1 MYVQYMRCCVGWW
14 TCQQMD
20 RVKQRNR
27 GSERE
32 ETKERKKRW
41 LDCECA
47 REERREETGE
57 IVRSFFCFS
66 LFVSFFFCLDGNNY
80 TKIVKKEITIHFTLQ
95 HSLDSPPFTLSL
107 SLTFTV
113 TFSHSLTPSLPA
125 VLCVHQSLRR
135 QPMA

>member
-66 LFVSFFFCLDGNNY
+66 LFVSFFFVL
-80 TKIVKKEITIHFTLQ
+80 TLI
-95 HSLDSPPFTLSL
+95 PTLK
-107 SLTFTV
+107 
-113 TFSHSLTPSLPA
+113 
-125 VLCVHQSLRR
+125 
-135 QPMA
+135 